1 MKQDECQRV
10 YVITAGA
17 YEDYHIIAT
26 CTDKTKADQICDEY
40 NKSYNN
46 IPYGKAS
53 VEEYEDKSNLD
64 LNQHVYYVKYGNPPH
79 VHEAHGADKID
90 ILCEVWNKMNVISIC
105 NGKPSYTFV
114 VANSKEEAIQRAESI
129 LKGMNLHPCK

>member
-1 MKQDECQRV
+1 MKL

-40 NKSYNN
+40 NKDY
-46 IPYGKAS
+46 PYGYGKAS
-53 VEEYEDKSNLD
+53 VTEYEDRSDLD
-64 LNQHVYYVKYGNPPH
+64 LSQHVYSVKYGNPPYAR
-79 VHEAHGADKID
+79 EAHGADKID
-90 ILCEVWNKMNVISIC
+90 ILCEVWNKINVISMC

-114 VANSKEEAIQRAESI
+114 IANSKEEAIQKAESI
-129 LKGMNLHPCK
+129 LEGMKVQPCK